1 MAWPCG
7 RCALHVL
14 ITSNAKCK
22 VQKRLLVNN
31 ATPPQ
36 AVMVWLIPS
45 QLSDSGTG
53 VESLL
58 WSHSDERHAST
69 PWACLRVVVVWL
81 DFLVWRPVVA
91 FYGGLVQTARE
102 GAIAASGGAE
112 GPSTTILAKCFGIRS
127 KFV

>member
-1 MAWPCG
+1 MAAAAVDVDGMAMWEVCSA
-7 RCALHVL
+7 C
-14 ITSNAKCK
+14 TNYYSNAKCK

-58 WSHSDERHAST
+58 
-69 PWACLRVVVVWL
+69 
-81 DFLVWRPVVA
+81 
-91 FYGGLVQTARE
+91 
-102 GAIAASGGAE
+102 
-112 GPSTTILAKCFGIRS
+112 
-127 KFV
+127 